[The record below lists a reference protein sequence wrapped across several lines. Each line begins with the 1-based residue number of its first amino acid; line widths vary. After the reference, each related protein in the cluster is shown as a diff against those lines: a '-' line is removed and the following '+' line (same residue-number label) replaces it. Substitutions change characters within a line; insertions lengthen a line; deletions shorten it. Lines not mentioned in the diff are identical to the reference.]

1 MEIKLQYPVKILYD
15 IGGNFITGM
24 SLGSFYYLYKGIY
37 KSQKKHKLKKT
48 LKLITHKAPRI
59 GGNFASWGL
68 VYNLSYYSAL
78 SLRKKEDIFNPL
90 IACFSA
96 GALFHLRKGWKPSI
110 MNGLNSCLHF
120 GAIESSM
127 YLFQKY
133 QRKKLLEK
141 GNDVHKKYKNCD
153 DDCIVYKSIKK
164 IFDFFV

>member
-1 MEIKLQYPVKILYD
+1 
-15 IGGNFITGM
+15 
-24 SLGSFYYLYKGIY
+24 
-37 KSQKKHKLKKT
+37 
-48 LKLITHKAPRI
+48 
-59 GGNFASWGL
+59 
-68 VYNLSYYSAL
+68 
-78 SLRKKEDIFNPL
+78 
-90 IACFSA
+90 
-96 GALFHLRKGWKPSI
+96 